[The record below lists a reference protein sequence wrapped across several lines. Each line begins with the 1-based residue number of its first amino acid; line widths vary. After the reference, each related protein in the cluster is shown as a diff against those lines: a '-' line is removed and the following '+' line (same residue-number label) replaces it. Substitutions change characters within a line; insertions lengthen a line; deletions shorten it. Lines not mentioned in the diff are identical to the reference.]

1 MDYQPP
7 STSLPPSAPH
17 SSTSHGSLTL
27 SSLSSPNTANRP
39 TLIRIDMDDLMLHMR
54 AIFQSHEA
62 LFDEFCSFL
71 PREEEAA
78 PEQPMAC
85 ASCCHQRSN
94 PSSDVYDRF
103 LALISSVDRG
113 QLAVPE
119 MYSQICTLF
128 RGDAELLAEFESFF
142 QGEWASDEHMEP
154 YLDNVDESDELDEDA
169 LPSITSSPSPSV
181 ESFAG
186 TQTPIDSG
194 SPLMSRSMNLKN
206 SSGNGYDYQLQGIWL
221 RESGTHDPPS
231 SFFSWTF

>member
-1 MDYQPP
+1 MDYQTALDFT
-7 STSLPPSAPH
+7 STVRTAFVNEPWVFDAFLVV
-17 SSTSHGSLTL
+17 L
-27 SSLSSPNTANRP
+27 SEYRKQA
-39 TLIRIDMDDLMLHMR
+39 IDMDDLMLHMR

-85 ASCCHQRSN
+85 ASCCPSALEFVSYVKARCAD

-206 SSGNGYDYQLQGIWL
+206 SSGNGYDYQLQGILVAGEWN
-221 RESGTHDPPS
+221 S
-231 SFFSWTF
+231 